1 LHSQIQQDHST
12 RLAAEEFKTQRLRLL
27 HQSSRFRATAEEDQ
41 CREQERELKVL
52 VLAAQKGLNWTALDP
67 QLALELAR
75 AARDTLMAEE
85 ETAKLRVDECESLLA
100 TLKDSV
106 DDAHARVEEAHHQ
119 IASILTFFDK
129 QGIPINFRPLP
140 FDAELVQ
147 DHSTSSASDISSE
160 MESGSDQES
169 ASPDEDF

>member
-1 LHSQIQQDHST
+1 
-12 RLAAEEFKTQRLRLL
+12 LAAEEFKTERLRLL

-41 CREQERELKVL
+41 CREQARELKVL
-52 VLAAQKGLNWTALDP
+52 VLAAQQGLNWTALDP

-129 QGIPINFRPLP
+129 QGIPLNFRPLP
-140 FDAELVQ
+140 FDAELAQ
-147 DHSTSSASDISSE
+147 GHSTSSDISSE
-160 MESGSDQES
+160 MEYGSEYGSDQES
-169 ASPDEDF
+169 ASPDEDSRPLFSLAGV